1 MCNLAVKIK
10 WGKMEREKKSQD
22 WSEKSHSSYIRH
34 VNTHTHTHIILPLIF
49 LIVVGGGV

>member
-34 VNTHTHTHIILPLIF
+34 VNTHTHTYHPSLDF
-49 LIVVGGGV
+49 FNCSGGGV